1 MRSVCIKALNQFFF
15 IISLGRGFCTPRP
28 SGVYFPIHPSSRQ
41 CTDTITACANLSL
54 IYFTCEWKIFRFQ
67 NLWVEKIIRFGSSN
81 ELYWAVEKND
91 LDSTD
96 CVAHLLFRLASR
108 QQLSPNLSQPS
119 SHAAN
124 IVIFSSMKQKIT
136 IRGTMVRSEVCNSW
150 CYYQG

>member
-1 MRSVCIKALNQFFF
+1 MSGSIQNFLNRGTGEKKKGGKDVNRRSLWTMRSVCIKALNQFFF

-54 IYFTCEWKIFRFQ
+54 IYFTCEWKIFRFL

-81 ELYWAVEKND
+81 ELHWAVEKNESCD

-108 QQLSPNLSQPS
+108 
-119 SHAAN
+119 
-124 IVIFSSMKQKIT
+124 
-136 IRGTMVRSEVCNSW
+136 
-150 CYYQG
+150 